1 MNQIYNKYQLYNNL
15 KINNIIRN
23 IKISKLIIYNNLNN
37 TLN

>member
-1 MNQIYNKYQLYNNL
+1 MNQIYNKYQPYNNL

-23 IKISKLIIYNNLNN
+23 IKISKLIIYNNLNK